1 MVTAP
6 HGDLCYLDATELAR
20 RIRAR
25 EVSPVEVVR
34 AHLDRIAAVN
44 PAINAIV
51 TPNERAL
58 DEAKHAEAAIMRGE
72 LRGPL
77 HGVPITIKDCFDT
90 AGMRTTRASKL
101 FADHVPRADA
111 TAVARLKSAGGI
123 VLGKT
128 NLPEFALWW
137 ESDNLVFGRTRNPWN
152 VDRIAGGSTGGEGAA
167 LAAGLTALGLGS
179 DVGGSIRHPAH
190 CCGVVG
196 LKPTHGRVPL
206 TGHWPATLLRW
217 MHVGP
222 LARSVRDVALGLR
235 VLAGPDG
242 HDPYAVPVPLPVLP
256 EAVSPLRALRVG
268 VTWDGGA
275 APVDPQVRAVVE
287 RAAHRLAELG
297 CRVELARI
305 PALDDDDWNA
315 LTMTLYGAEG
325 GGYLAGVI
333 GERMSELHPALQRR
347 LSFKVSSLDNYVAAL
362 AECDRLKHDVA
373 RFFGEYDVLLG
384 PASPTPAHAHGLVEL
399 TVGGKTV
406 PARHVLRATL
416 PWDITGSPAL
426 AMAFGWSGDRLP
438 IGIQLVGRHYDEAT
452 VLEAGLALESSS
464 EVLTQRPPRAN
475 APA

>member
-1 MVTAP
+1 MVTA
-6 HGDLCYLDATELAR
+6 DLCYLDATELAR

-25 EVSPVEVVR
+25 EVSPVEVAR

-51 TPNERAL
+51 TANPRAL
-58 DEAKHAEAAIMRGE
+58 DEAKEAEAALVRGE

-90 AGMRTTRASKL
+90 AGVRTTRGSKL
-101 FADHVPRADA
+101 FADRVPRADA
-111 TAVARLKSAGGI
+111 TAVARLRSAGGI

-152 VDRIAGGSTGGEGAA
+152 LDRIAGGSTGGEGAA

-196 LKPTHGRVPL
+196 LKATHGRVPL
-206 TGHWPATLLRW
+206 TGHWPVTLLRA

-242 HDPYAVPVPLPVLP
+242 QDPYAVPVPLSALP
-256 EAVSPLRALRVG
+256 EAPARLPALAVG

-297 CRVELARI
+297 CRVEPARI
-305 PALDDDDWNA
+305 PALDENDWNA
-315 LTMTLYGAEG
+315 LTMTLYAVEA
-325 GGYLAGVI
+325 GGYLGSVI
-333 GERMSELHPALQRR
+333 GGRMSELHPVLQRR
-347 LSFKVSSLDNYVAAL
+347 LSFRVASLKDYQAAL

-373 RFFGEYDVLLG
+373 HFFSEYDLLLG
-384 PASPTPAHAHGLVEL
+384 PASPTPAHAHGLAEL
-399 TVGGKTV
+399 TVAGKTV
-406 PARHVLRATL
+406 PTRHVLRATL

-426 AMAFGWSGDRLP
+426 AMAFGWSEDRLP
-438 IGIQLVGRHYDEAT
+438 IAIQLIGRHYDEAT
-452 VLEAGLALESSS
+452 VLSAGLALESAS
-464 EVLTQRPPRAN
+464 EVLGRRPSLAG
-475 APA
+475 

>member
-1 MVTAP
+1 MTSP
-6 HGDLCYLDATELAR
+6 HADLCYLDATELAR

-25 EVSPVEVVR
+25 EVSPVEVAR

-44 PAINAIV
+44 PIINAIV

-58 DEAKHAEAAIMRGE
+58 DEAGESEAALMRGE

-77 HGVPITIKDCFDT
+77 HGVPITVKDCFDT
-90 AGMRTTRASKL
+90 AAVRTTRGSKL
-101 FADHVPRADA
+101 FADHVPTTDA
-111 TAVARLKSAGGI
+111 TAVARLRSAGGI
-123 VLGKT
+123 FLGKT

-152 VDRIAGGSTGGEGAA
+152 LDRIAGGSTGGEAAA

-179 DVGGSIRHPAH
+179 DVGGSIRQPAH

-206 TGHWPATLLRW
+206 TGHWPATL
-217 MHVGP
+217 MHAMHAGP
-222 LARSVRDVALGLR
+222 LARSVRDVALGLG

-242 HDPYAVPVPLPVLP
+242 RDPYAVPVPLTALP
-256 EAVSPLRALRVG
+256 EAPARLPALRVG

-275 APVDPQVRAVVE
+275 APVDPQVHAVVQ

-297 CRVELARI
+297 CRVEPARI
-305 PALDDDDWNA
+305 PGLDDNDWNV
-315 LTMTLYGAEG
+315 LTMTLYAAEAG
-325 GGYLAGVI
+325 RYLNAAIAG
-333 GERMSELHPALQRR
+333 RTSELHPMLQRR
-347 LSFKVSSLDNYVAAL
+347 LSFKVTSLEDYQAVL

-373 RFFGEYDVLLG
+373 RFFSEYDLLLG
-384 PASPTPAHAHGLVEL
+384 PVSPTPAHAHGLAEL

-426 AMAFGWSGDRLP
+426 AMAFGWSQDRLP
-438 IGIQLVGRHYDEAT
+438 IAIQLIGRHYDEAT
-452 VLEAGLALESSS
+452 VLAAGLALESAS
-464 EVLTQRPPRAN
+464 EVLGQHRPRL
-475 APA
+475 

>member
-1 MVTAP
+1 MVSAP
-6 HGDLCYLDATELAR
+6 HAELCHLDATELAR

-25 EVSPVEVVR
+25 EVSSVEVTR
-34 AHLDRIAAVN
+34 AHLERITAVN

-51 TPNERAL
+51 TLVDQAL
-58 DEAKHAEAAIMRGE
+58 DDARDADAALMRGE
-72 LRGPL
+72 IRGPL

-90 AGMRTTRASKL
+90 AGVRTTRGSAI
-101 FADHVPRADA
+101 FADHTPRADA
-111 TAVARLKSAGGI
+111 TAVTRLKRAGAI

-152 VDRIAGGSTGGEGAA
+152 ADRIAGGSTGGEAAA

-206 TGHWPATLLRW
+206 TGHWPATLLRM

-222 LARSVRDVALGLR
+222 LARSVRDLALGLR
-235 VLAGPDG
+235 VLSGPDG
-242 HDPYAVPVPLPVLP
+242 HDPYAVPVPLPTLP
-256 EAVSPLRALRVG
+256 DGPAPLPGLRVG

-275 APVDPQVRAVVE
+275 APVDSQVRAVVD
-287 RAAHRLAELG
+287 RAANRLAELG
-297 CRVELARI
+297 CHVEPARI
-305 PALDDDDWNA
+305 PALDYNDWNA

-325 GGYLAGVI
+325 GAYLAEMI
-333 GERMSELHPALQRR
+333 GARAQELHPALQRR
-347 LSFKVSSLDNYVAAL
+347 LSFKVRSIDDYVAAL

-373 RFFGEYDVLLG
+373 RFFGGFDLLLG
-384 PASPTPAHAHGLVEL
+384 PCSPTPAHPHGLVDLSVE
-399 TVGGKTV
+399 GKTV

-426 AMAFGWSGDRLP
+426 AMAFGWSRDRMP
-438 IGIQLVGRHYDEAT
+438 IAIQLVGRHYDEAT
-452 VLEAGLALESSS
+452 VLAVGLALESAS
-464 EVLTQRPPRAN
+464 EVLGQRPPL
-475 APA
+475 